1 MQKSVKPKLGFGI
14 LIKLENIQIM
24 NIDKKLT
31 EILKST
37 LVIENKKGIP
47 FAVAKIKELI
57 VMNQSK
63 EETAKDLPD
72 NECPHCQITPVM
84 CKCCGERL

>member
-1 MQKSVKPKLGFGI
+1 
-14 LIKLENIQIM
+14 M

-31 EILKST
+31 EILTST

-57 VMNQSK
+57 VMNQSN
-63 EETAKDLPD
+63 EETAKDLSVCKHTVRALCRLGISIPSAD
-72 NECPHCQITPVM
+72 NRC
-84 CKCCGERL
+84 

>member
-1 MQKSVKPKLGFGI
+1 
-14 LIKLENIQIM
+14 M

-31 EILKST
+31 EILTST

-63 EETAKDLPD
+63 EETAKDLPVRGTNIQISNNLNRSR
-72 NECPHCQITPVM
+72 NEQ
-84 CKCCGERL
+84 

>member
-1 MQKSVKPKLGFGI
+1 
-14 LIKLENIQIM
+14 M

-31 EILKST
+31 EILTST

-63 EETAKDLPD
+63 EETAKDLKKHD
-72 NECPHCQITPVM
+72 FMCECNACIKQRSKA
-84 CKCCGERL
+84 C